1 VKIIKNNSEQ
11 SKNAEMRLGS
21 LARELLDDGAK
32 QLPDRITARLN
43 QARALAITAYPRQEK
58 LATEWIFAGFPRTF
72 SGNWATKMMGALGL
86 APILALSVSIFA
98 IVGWQEDARIKDIAH
113 VDRAILTDTVP
124 PAAYK
129 DDGYVRY
136 LLTNGKDLI
145 VEEEEDEE
153 EDI

>member
-1 VKIIKNNSEQ
+1 VKTIKNNSEQ

-21 LARELLDDGAK
+21 LARKLLDDGAK
-32 QLPDRITARLN
+32 QLPDQITARLN
-43 QARALAITAYPRQEK
+43 QARALAVASYPRQEK

-72 SGNWATKMMGALGL
+72 SSNWASKMRGALGL

-98 IVGWQEDARIKDIAH
+98 IVGWQEDARIRDIAN

-129 DDGYVRY
+129 DDGFVRY

-145 VEEEEDEE
+145 VEDDE

>member
-1 VKIIKNNSEQ
+1 VKTIKNNSEQ
-11 SKNAEMRLGS
+11 SKSAEMRMGS
-21 LARELLDDGAK
+21 VARELLDDGAK
-32 QLPDRITARLN
+32 KLPDRITARLN
-43 QARALAITAYPRQEK
+43 QARALAIAAYPRQEK
-58 LATEWIFAGFPRTF
+58 LVTEWIFAGFPRAF
-72 SGNWATKMMGALGL
+72 SSNWASKMRGALGL

-145 VEEEEDEE
+145 IEEEDEE
-153 EDI
+153 EKI

>member
-1 VKIIKNNSEQ
+1 MKTVKNNLEQ

-21 LARELLDDGAK
+21 VARELLDDGAK

-58 LATEWIFAGFPRTF
+58 LSTEWIFAGFPRTF
-72 SGNWATKMMGALGL
+72 SRDWVSKMRGALGL

-145 VEEEEDEE
+145 VEEEDDE

>member
-1 VKIIKNNSEQ
+1 VKTIKNNSAQ

-21 LARELLDDGAK
+21 LARELLDDGSK
-32 QLPDRITARLN
+32 QIPDRITARLN
-43 QARALAITAYPRQEK
+43 QARALAIAAYPQQEK

-72 SGNWATKMMGALGL
+72 SSNWASKMRGTLGL

-98 IVGWQEDARIKDIAH
+98 IVGWQEDARIKDIAN
-113 VDRAILTDTVP
+113 VDRAILTDSIP

-145 VEEEEDEE
+145 VEEEDEE
-153 EDI
+153 EKI

>member
-1 VKIIKNNSEQ
+1 MKIIKNNSEQ
-11 SKNAEMRLGS
+11 SKNTEVRLGS
-21 LARELLDDGAK
+21 LVRKLLDDGAK
-32 QLPDRITARLN
+32 QLPDQITARLN
-43 QARALAITAYPRQEK
+43 QARALAIASYPRQEK

-72 SGNWATKMMGALGL
+72 SSNWASKMRGALGL

-98 IVGWQEDARIKDIAH
+98 IVGWQEDARIRDIAN

-129 DDGYVRY
+129 DDGFVRY

-145 VEEEEDEE
+145 VEEDDE

>member
-1 VKIIKNNSEQ
+1 MKTIKNNSEQ

-21 LARELLDDGAK
+21 LARKLLDDGAK
-32 QLPDRITARLN
+32 QLPDQITARLN
-43 QARALAITAYPRQEK
+43 QARALAVAAYPRQEK

-72 SGNWATKMMGALGL
+72 SSNWASKMRGALGL

-98 IVGWQEDARIKDIAH
+98 IVGWQEDARIRDIAN

-129 DDGYVRY
+129 DDGFVRY

-145 VEEEEDEE
+145 VEDDE

>member
-1 VKIIKNNSEQ
+1 MKTIKNNSEQ

-21 LARELLDDGAK
+21 LARKLLDDGAK
-32 QLPDRITARLN
+32 QLPDQITARLN
-43 QARALAITAYPRQEK
+43 QARALAIAAYPRQEK

-72 SGNWATKMMGALGL
+72 SSNWASKMRGVLGL

-98 IVGWQEDARIKDIAH
+98 IVGWQEDARIRDIAN

-129 DDGYVRY
+129 DDGFVRY

-145 VEEEEDEE
+145 VEDDE

>member
-1 VKIIKNNSEQ
+1 VKTIKNNSEQ

-21 LARELLDDGAK
+21 LARKLLDDGAK
-32 QLPDRITARLN
+32 QLPDQITARLN
-43 QARALAITAYPRQEK
+43 QARALAIAAYPRQEK

-72 SGNWATKMMGALGL
+72 SSNWASKMRGALGL
-86 APILALSVSIFA
+86 APILVLSVSIFA
-98 IVGWQEDARIKDIAH
+98 IVGWQEDARIKDIANI
-113 VDRAILTDTVP
+113 DRALLTDTVP

-145 VEEEEDEE
+145 VEEDDE

>member
-1 VKIIKNNSEQ
+1 MKTIKNNSEQ

-21 LARELLDDGAK
+21 LARKLLDDGAK
-32 QLPDRITARLN
+32 QLPDQITARLN
-43 QARALAITAYPRQEK
+43 QARALAVASYPRQEK

-72 SGNWATKMMGALGL
+72 SSNWASKMRGALGL

-98 IVGWQEDARIKDIAH
+98 IVGWQEDARIRDIAN

-129 DDGYVRY
+129 DDGFVRY

-145 VEEEEDEE
+145 VEDDE

>member
-1 VKIIKNNSEQ
+1 MKTIKNNLEQ

-21 LARELLDDGAK
+21 LARKLLDDGAK
-32 QLPDRITARLN
+32 QLPDQITARLN
-43 QARALAITAYPRQEK
+43 QARAFAIAAYPRQEK

-72 SGNWATKMMGALGL
+72 SSNWASKMRGALGL
-86 APILALSVSIFA
+86 APILVLSVSIFA
-98 IVGWQEDARIKDIAH
+98 IVGWQEDARIRDIAN
-113 VDRAILTDTVP
+113 VDKAILTDTVP

-145 VEEEEDEE
+145 VEEDDED
-153 EDI
+153 DI

>member
-1 VKIIKNNSEQ
+1 MKTIKNNSEQ

-21 LARELLDDGAK
+21 LARKLLDDGAK
-32 QLPDRITARLN
+32 QLPDQITARLN
-43 QARALAITAYPRQEK
+43 QARALAIAAYPRQEK

-72 SGNWATKMMGALGL
+72 SSNWASKMRGALGL
-86 APILALSVSIFA
+86 APILVLSVSIFA
-98 IVGWQEDARIKDIAH
+98 IVGWQEDARIRDIAN
-113 VDRAILTDTVP
+113 VDKAILTDTVP

-145 VEEEEDEE
+145 VEEDDED
-153 EDI
+153 DI

>member
-1 VKIIKNNSEQ
+1 MKTIKNNSEQ

-21 LARELLDDGAK
+21 LARKLLDDGAK
-32 QLPDRITARLN
+32 QLPDQITARLN
-43 QARALAITAYPRQEK
+43 QARALAIAAYPRQEK

-72 SGNWATKMMGALGL
+72 SSNWASKMRGALGL
-86 APILALSVSIFA
+86 APILVLSVSIFA
-98 IVGWQEDARIKDIAH
+98 IVGWQEDARIKDIANI
-113 VDRAILTDTVP
+113 DRALLTDTVP

-145 VEEEEDEE
+145 VEEDDE

>member
-1 VKIIKNNSEQ
+1 MKTIKNNSEQ

-21 LARELLDDGAK
+21 LARKLLDDGAK
-32 QLPDRITARLN
+32 QLPDQITARLN
-43 QARALAITAYPRQEK
+43 QARALAIAAYPRQEK

-72 SGNWATKMMGALGL
+72 SSNWASKMRGALGL

-98 IVGWQEDARIKDIAH
+98 IVGWQEDARIRDIAN

-145 VEEEEDEE
+145 IEEDD
-153 EDI
+153 EDDI

>member
-1 VKIIKNNSEQ
+1 MKTIKNKQEQ
-11 SKNAEMRLGS
+11 SKIAEMRLGS

-32 QLPDRITARLN
+32 HLPDQITARLN
-43 QARALAITAYPRQEK
+43 QARALAVASYPRQEK
-58 LATEWIFAGFPRTF
+58 LVTEWVFAGFPKTF
-72 SGNWATKMMGALGL
+72 SSNWASKMWGALGL
-86 APILALSVSIFA
+86 APILALSLAIFG
-98 IVGWQEDARIKDIAH
+98 IVGWQEDARIKDIAI

-145 VEEEEDEE
+145 VEEDDE

>member
-1 VKIIKNNSEQ
+1 VKTIKNNSEQ

-21 LARELLDDGAK
+21 LARKLLDDGAK
-32 QLPDRITARLN
+32 QLPDQITARLN
-43 QARALAITAYPRQEK
+43 QARALAIAAYPRQEK

-72 SGNWATKMMGALGL
+72 SSNWASKMRGALGL
-86 APILALSVSIFA
+86 APILVLSVSIFA
-98 IVGWQEDARIKDIAH
+98 IVGWQEDARIRDIAN
-113 VDRAILTDTVP
+113 VDKAILTDTVP

-145 VEEEEDEE
+145 VEEDDED
-153 EDI
+153 DI

>member
-1 VKIIKNNSEQ
+1 MKTIKNNSEQ

-21 LARELLDDGAK
+21 LARKLLDDGAK
-32 QLPDRITARLN
+32 QLPDQITARLN
-43 QARALAITAYPRQEK
+43 QARALAIAAYPRQEK

-72 SGNWATKMMGALGL
+72 SSNWASKMRGALGL

-98 IVGWQEDARIKDIAH
+98 IVGWQEDARIRDIANI
-113 VDRAILTDTVP
+113 DRALLTDTVP

-145 VEEEEDEE
+145 VEEDDE